1 VALAVSSVSGLYLLA
16 VLGLGTI
23 WVTMDWSALDCFDGD
38 EPACTNPADTGL
50 DTVQASSWVFGGLA
64 IMATVGAI
72 LLALRMRR
80 VAQVV
85 PVLAL
90 CLSSAAIA
98 QVLWARV

>member
-1 VALAVSSVSGLYLLA
+1 
-16 VLGLGTI
+16 
-23 WVTMDWSALDCFDGD
+23 
-38 EPACTNPADTGL
+38 
-50 DTVQASSWVFGGLA
+50 
-64 IMATVGAI
+64 MATLGAI

-98 QVLWARV
+98 QVLWARL